1 MTKVESNELTIG
13 QLSTLRAA
21 ARNWEKWRRLCERK
35 DPIIGELVAL
45 GFVCAGPK
53 SYTLAGV
60 DYLEITPR
68 GLAALLS
75 ESRESEAKRGPYHLN
90 TTRLI
95 PGDAHYQRI
104 IEHAV
109 LAVSVWN
116 RCQDAKLVRLTLLD
130 GGDRLQIEIADAD
143 STDLDGEF
151 TLEEGEGG
159 PT

>member
-1 MTKVESNELTIG
+1 
-13 QLSTLRAA
+13 
-21 ARNWEKWRRLCERK
+21 LCERK
-35 DPIIGELVAL
+35 DPAIGELVAL
-45 GFVCAGPK
+45 GLVGAGPR

-68 GLAALLS
+68 GLVALLA
-75 ESRESEAKRGPYHLN
+75 ESGESEAKRGPYHLN

-104 IEHAV
+104 ERAV
-109 LAVSVWN
+109 LAVSAWN
-116 RCQDAKLVRLTLLD
+116 RCQDAKLVRFTLLD
-130 GGDRLQIEIADAD
+130 CGDRLQVEIADAG